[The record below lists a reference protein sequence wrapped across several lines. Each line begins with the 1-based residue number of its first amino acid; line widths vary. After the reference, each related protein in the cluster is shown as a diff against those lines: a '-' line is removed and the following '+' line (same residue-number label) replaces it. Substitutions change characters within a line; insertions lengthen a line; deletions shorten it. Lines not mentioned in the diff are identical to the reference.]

1 MLSRF
6 FSRFFRK
13 PKKER
18 KKERRPPVVRRDET
32 RRHSSTTTKVETRE
46 NARFFQRV
54 LLKGKKK
61 TKKKKKKEKKIREKK
76 KSTKRFPIQRYKNG
90 RDMGRGKDDFDE
102 DDDSFYAVL
111 GVERPTKKGGGTTG
125 RNFPSEKTLERAY
138 KRAALK
144 YHPDRPNGDAE
155 KFLRCTKA
163 FETLKNPDLRK
174 IYDTHGEK
182 GLEPGFQPPERRPGE
197 RAAGADWFG
206 GFQDQKKWA
215 DAQRQQRQER
225 YARRNF
231 GGGGGGG
238 FGGTGQNRTSF
249 GIDEAMRMFKEHF
262 GDVDLGS
269 EFGGTN
275 KRARR
280 RDENGAPMPTDSR
293 EGDRIFEFE
302 CTLEELYRGCS
313 KRLRIPPTNGLQE
326 EIVDVHV
333 KPGWKKG
340 TKLTYESRG
349 APARDGK
356 RGNLVLICKEVPHP
370 VFRRADRGNDLE
382 LDVRLAVS
390 RALCGFR
397 ATVKG
402 LDGKA
407 FEFDTREIS
416 IPGKTYVVKGKGMP
430 DQRDPEIMGDC
441 IIRITEVVFP
451 KSVTECQRQKLKGA
465 FQDVDMEGL

>member
-1 MLSRF
+1 
-6 FSRFFRK
+6 
-13 PKKER
+13 
-18 KKERRPPVVRRDET
+18 
-32 RRHSSTTTKVETRE
+32 
-46 NARFFQRV
+46 
-54 LLKGKKK
+54 
-61 TKKKKKKEKKIREKK
+61 
-76 KSTKRFPIQRYKNG
+76 
-90 RDMGRGKDDFDE
+90 MGGGKDAAAAA
-102 DDDSFYAVL
+102 DDSFSGVL
-111 GVERPTKKGGGTTG
+111 GVERPKKGGTTTSS

-174 IYDTHGEK
+174 IYDTYGEK

-231 GGGGGGG
+231 GGGGGGGGG

-333 KPGWKKG
+333 KPGWKNG

-441 IIRITEVVFP
+441 IIHITEVIFP